1 MAFNSSSPSSE
12 LEPEYESEYVAGSDS
27 ESAEKLLV
35 GTKIQLLIL
44 LSPFGIAAFMLMT
57 SYFGIFPEYAPPSF
71 GFTAL
76 FSGIIM
82 GHLYGIFLINPD
94 TPRVHRR
101 NYLLL
106 LGGLVVFAF
115 VEIMIFIIDAGSVE
129 IAFLNHQLP
138 LLFWGILSGI
148 LFLSGRILSGMVHRL
163 RIESPNLKIFQ

>member
-12 LEPEYESEYVAGSDS
+12 SEYESEYVTGSDS
-27 ESAEKLLV
+27 ESTEKLPG

-82 GHLYGIFLINPD
+82 GHLYGIFFITPD
-94 TPRVHRR
+94 TPRSHRR

-115 VEIMIFIIDAGSVE
+115 IDITIFIIEAGSVE
-129 IAFLNHQLP
+129 LAYLNHQLP
-138 LLFWGILSGI
+138 LLFWGILSAI
-148 LFLSGRILSGMVHRL
+148 LFPSGRILYRIIHHL
-163 RIESPNLKIFQ
+163 RIENPFLKIFQ